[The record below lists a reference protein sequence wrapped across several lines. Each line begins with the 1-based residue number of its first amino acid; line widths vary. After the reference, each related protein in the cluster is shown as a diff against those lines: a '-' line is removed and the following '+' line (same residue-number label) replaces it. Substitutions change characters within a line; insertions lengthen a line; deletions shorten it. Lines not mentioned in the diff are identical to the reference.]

1 VKRFAIGFCAVL
13 VFVPPGIASRIE
25 AQNNLQEYL
34 DREYGYSF
42 RYPAVWKAQKL
53 PEGPANKDVRVRVN
67 GPNGSS
73 FTVVIDRLG
82 KSRSRAE
89 FEADPNRTK
98 HVEELMQQTMA
109 QVYQS
114 VSTNIKA
121 EQMTVGE
128 RRDLT
133 NDVGIKFY
141 ISTLHTRKTGNPII
155 VAGIHS
161 YPFSK
166 DYSINFVMT
175 AFWDS
180 TANKENEILKTVFNS
195 FHLLHESRDPVK

>member
-1 VKRFAIGFCAVL
+1 MAER
-13 VFVPPGIASRIE
+13 
-25 AQNNLQEYL
+25 AQAQDNLQEYL
-34 DREYGYSF
+34 DSEYAYSF
-42 RYPAVWKAQKL
+42 RYPAVWKLQKL
-53 PEGPANKDVRVRVN
+53 PEGAANKDVRVRVN

-82 KSRSRAE
+82 TSRSRAE

-98 HVEELMQQTMA
+98 HIEALMQQTMA
-109 QVYQS
+109 QIYQS
-114 VSTNIKA
+114 IATNIKT

-133 NDVGIKFY
+133 NEIGIKFY
-141 ISTLHTRKTGNPII
+141 ISTLHTRKTGSPII
-155 VAGIHS
+155 VAGVHS
-161 YPFSK
+161 HPFSK

-180 TANKENEILKTVFNS
+180 TAKTQNELLTTVFNS
-195 FHLLHESRDPVK
+195 FHLLHESRRTIK

>member
-1 VKRFAIGFCAVL
+1 VKRFGIAFCAFL
-13 VFVPPGIASRIE
+13 IFLSGRMAGRTQ
-25 AQNNLQEYL
+25 AQDNLQEYL
-34 DREYGYSF
+34 DREYAYSF
-42 RYPAVWKAQKL
+42 RYPAVWKLQKL
-53 PEGPANKDVRVRVN
+53 PEGAANKDVRVRVN

-82 KSRSRAE
+82 KSRSKAE
-89 FEADPNRTK
+89 FETDPNRAK
-98 HVEELMQQTMA
+98 YVEELIQQTMT
-109 QVYQS
+109 QIYQS
-114 VSTNIKA
+114 ISANIKA

-133 NDVGIKFY
+133 NQIGIKFY
-141 ISTLHTRKTGNPII
+141 ISTLHTRKNGNPII

-175 AFWDS
+175 AFWDN
-180 TANKENEILKTVFNS
+180 TAKKQNEMLTTVFNS
-195 FHLLHESRDPVK
+195 FHLLHEPRNKTK

>member
-1 VKRFAIGFCAVL
+1 ML
-13 VFVPPGIASRIE
+13 PPLAMAGRTE
-25 AQNNLQEYL
+25 AQNKFQEYL
-34 DREYGYSF
+34 DREYAYSF
-42 RYPAVWKAQKL
+42 RYPGAWKIHKL
-53 PEGPANKDVRVRVN
+53 PEGAANKDVRVRLN

-82 KSRSRAE
+82 KNRSRAE
-89 FEADPNRTK
+89 FQADPARAK
-98 HVEELMQQTMA
+98 LVEALIEQTMT
-109 QVYQS
+109 QVYRS
-114 VSTNIKA
+114 ISTNIKA

-133 NDVGIKFY
+133 NEIGIKFY
-141 ISTLHTRKTGNPII
+141 ISTLHTRKTGSPII

-180 TANKENEILKTVFNS
+180 TAKEQNEILTTVFNS
-195 FHLLHESRDPVK
+195 FQLLHESRGSSK

>member
-1 VKRFAIGFCAVL
+1 VKRLATGFCAFLIFVL
-13 VFVPPGIASRIE
+13 PGIAGRIE

-34 DREYGYSF
+34 DREYAYSF

-109 QVYQS
+109 QVYRS
-114 VSTNIKA
+114 ISTNIKA

-133 NDVGIKFY
+133 NDIGIKFY
-141 ISTLHTRKTGNPII
+141 ISTLHTRKTGSPII

-195 FHLLHESRDPVK
+195 FHLLHESRDTIK

>member
-1 VKRFAIGFCAVL
+1 VKPFGIAFCAFL
-13 VFVPPGIASRIE
+13 IFLSGGTARRIQ
-25 AQNNLQEYL
+25 AQDNLQEYL
-34 DREYGYSF
+34 DREYAYSF
-42 RYPAVWKAQKL
+42 RYPAVWKVQKL
-53 PEGPANKDVRVRVN
+53 PEGAANKDVRVRVN

-73 FTVVIDRLG
+73 FTVVVDRLG
-82 KSRSRAE
+82 KSRSKAE
-89 FEADPNRTK
+89 FESDPNRAK
-98 HVEELMQQTMA
+98 YVEELIQQTMA
-109 QVYQS
+109 QIYQS
-114 VSTNIKA
+114 ISANIKA

-133 NDVGIKFY
+133 NQIGIKFY
-141 ISTLHTRKTGNPII
+141 ISTLHTRKSGSPII

-180 TANKENEILKTVFNS
+180 AAKKQNDILTTVFNS
-195 FHLLHESRDPVK
+195 FHLIHDPPNKTK

>member
-1 VKRFAIGFCAVL
+1 VKRFTIWFCAL
-13 VFVPPGIASRIE
+13 LIFVPGGMLGRTH

-42 RYPAVWKAQKL
+42 QYPATWKVHKL
-53 PEGPANKDVRVRVN
+53 PEGAANKDVRVRLN

-73 FTVVIDRLG
+73 FTVVIDRMG
-82 KSRSRAE
+82 KNRSRAE

-98 HVEELMQQTMA
+98 RVEELIQQTMA

-114 VSTNIKA
+114 ISTNIKA
-121 EQMTVGE
+121 DEMTVGE

-133 NDVGIKFY
+133 NDIGIKFY

-161 YPFSK
+161 HPFSK
-166 DYSINFVMT
+166 SYSLNFVMT
-175 AFWDS
+175 AFWDR
-180 TANKENEILKTVFNS
+180 TATKENETMTAVFNS
-195 FHLLHESRDPVK
+195 FRLLHESGDAVK